1 MLPSDN
7 VTRSAFAG
15 AISSQPHDGAS
26 KPVCA
31 SAVSQRYHKAVHTC
45 FCNHR
50 VPTMQRVNAN
60 ANTNVRSY
68 HTPATLGADTCVL

>member
-7 VTRSAFAG
+7 VTRPAFAG
-15 AISSQPHDGAS
+15 AISSQPRGGAS

-45 FCNHR
+45 SCNHR
-50 VPTMQRVNAN
+50 VPAMPCVN
-60 ANTNVRSY
+60 ANTNIHSY
-68 HTPATLGADTCVL
+68 HIPASLGADTCVF